1 MKIFALIMFLIFGCN
16 QIFAHTCATF
26 SRLND
31 KDYNEKLNEVD
42 KIFYGEVISVSET
55 ENKIYLVKFKIIR
68 SWKGI
73 ESKEISAKLSNPC
86 GISLFVGEKRMIYGY
101 DLKNE
106 NIIDVNCCNFSL
118 FDDERMKR
126 EYGEGKIVEVA
137 ETKSKTEGFFVWF
150 WRKITSVF
158 S

>member
-1 MKIFALIMFLIFGCN
+1 MKIFALILLLIFSCN

-55 ENKIYLVKFKIIR
+55 ENKIYLVKFKVIR
-68 SWKGI
+68 AWKGS
-73 ESKEISAKLSNPC
+73 ESKEISAKFSNPC
-86 GISLFVGEKRMIYGY
+86 GISLFIGEKRMIYGY

-106 NIIDVNCCNFSL
+106 NIIDVNCCNFGL

-137 ETKSKTEGFFVWF
+137 EPKPETEGFFVWF
-150 WRKITSVF
+150 WRKITSIF